1 MTAYALLLVIL
12 ALISGSALYFFLGR
26 LSRFPCRTIRDVPAF
41 LQPVDSAGMLQLLNS
56 ETEEFLQ
63 SAMTGVAWRLEQ
75 RKSLHFMRE
84 HLLRM
89 SHNAHILLEWSNAEL
104 KRQIVGQSEEDG
116 ECYRDCARQLHVAA
130 VEFRLFAILSLIKI
144 NLWLVFRTQA
154 WLPFS
159 PPSLAELNHLGSFRF
174 FELYSNLTRAVSEL
188 GRHYG
193 TEFRDELLR
202 AWAVAA

>member
-1 MTAYALLLVIL
+1 MTAYAFLLVIL
-12 ALISGSALYFFLGR
+12 ALISASALYFFLGR
-26 LSRFPCRTIRDVPAF
+26 LSSFPCRTIRDGPAF
-41 LQPVDSAGMLQLLNS
+41 LQPVDSAGMMQLLNPQ
-56 ETEEFLQ
+56 TEEFLH

-130 VEFRLFAILSLIKI
+130 IEFRLFAILSLIKI

-154 WLPFS
+154 WLPLS